1 MLKAIFIHSFGI
13 AKFLKLLKRK
23 LYKKYLFHLKIWM
36 IKICITC
43 LVILFTLQQVKAS
56 EFDFKDPKGVNNI
69 IFQMDAP
76 LESINGSGDEIS
88 GTVSFDPTQ
97 PEETKGTIIL
107 NSKSLHV
114 GNPVLKEHMH
124 GIDWL
129 NVEKFKQ
136 IKFQLTKLHNIKK
149 EKNEIHA
156 VAKGKMTIRN
166 ITIEMN
172 VPVKLTYLKG
182 LLEKRNR
189 TPGDLLILRSK
200 FKVKRDDFDIQKG
213 KNLEKVANDIEISLN
228 LAGAFPYK

>member
-1 MLKAIFIHSFGI
+1 
-13 AKFLKLLKRK
+13 
-23 LYKKYLFHLKIWM
+23 M
-36 IKICITC
+36 IKSCITC
-43 LVILFTLQQVKAS
+43 LVIFLTFQKIEAT

-76 LESINGSGDEIS
+76 LESINGSGDRIS
-88 GTVSFDPTQ
+88 GKVSYNPAM
-97 PEETKGTIIL
+97 PEKTKGTIIL
-107 NSKSLHV
+107 DSKSLHV

-136 IKFQLTKLHNIKK
+136 IKFQLTKLHRIKK
-149 EKNEIHA
+149 EKNDVNA
-156 VAKGKMTIRN
+156 LAKGKMTIRN
-166 ITIEMN
+166 ITIEMDI
-172 VPVKLTYLKG
+172 PVKLTYLKG

-228 LAGAFPYK
+228 LAGAYLYK